1 MWMKNDWQIYIFIQI
16 IFRLA
21 KVNNVDSTWVQIKFP
36 REPEL
41 RLKGAVPIG
50 FLADF

>member
-1 MWMKNDWQIYIFIQI
+1 MWMKNDANIYFIQF

-21 KVNNVDSTWVQIKFP
+21 KVNNVVSTWVQIKFP